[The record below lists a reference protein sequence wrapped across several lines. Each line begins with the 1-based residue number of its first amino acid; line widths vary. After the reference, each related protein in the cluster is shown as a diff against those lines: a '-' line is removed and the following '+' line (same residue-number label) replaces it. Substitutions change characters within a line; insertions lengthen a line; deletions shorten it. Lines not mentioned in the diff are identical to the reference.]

1 VTDSKPST
9 KLTVACP
16 ACGSDLTV
24 DAATGEVLFHK
35 KPKAPPAGG
44 HDFDSLMK
52 GLDSERERAEAVFE
66 RSKSALKDQDRLLEE
81 KFEEAL
87 RRAKEDPDDEPP
99 PRPWDLD

>member
-1 VTDSKPST
+1 MPDPTPSR
-9 KLTVACP
+9 KLTVTCP
-16 ACGSDLTV
+16 DCGSDLTV
-24 DAATGEVLFHK
+24 DVATGEVLFHK
-35 KPKAPPAGG
+35 APKRPTAGG

-52 GLDSERERAEAVFE
+52 GLDTERERAEAVFE